1 MAIDVTDRTFQT
13 EVLDK
18 SKTTPVVVDL
28 WAPWCGPCKTIG
40 PILEKV
46 TNATNGKV
54 ILAKV
59 NVDENPQV
67 AGAFRVQSVPA
78 VYAVKDGKV
87 LDGFVG
93 AYPEHVIEEF
103 VKALLPTD
111 QAITVRELLARGDE
125 DSLHKALELE
135 PGNEDVVV
143 ALARLLL
150 ARKAVTE
157 ALELLKRVPETDR
170 VRTVAAQARLAF
182 TPDDDYDRQ
191 LAALLPRVKADET
204 ARQQYLDILQTM
216 GANDPRTADYRKKL
230 TAQLF

>member
-67 AGAFRVQSVPA
+67 AGAFRVQSIPA

-125 DSLHKALELE
+125 DSLQAALELE

-143 ALARLLL
+143 ALAQLLV
-150 ARKAVTE
+150 ARKAVAE

-170 VRTVAAQARLAF
+170 VRTIAAQARLAF

-216 GANDPRTADYRKKL
+216 GASDPRTADYRKKL